1 MSAANKSVPH
11 PAPFLVTPERAAEI
25 LGTTP
30 GTLGVWRCTR
40 KVMIPYV
47 KVGRSVRYDP
57 ADLQRY
63 IDSRRV
69 GTIDE

>member
-1 MSAANKSVPH
+1 MATANQSPQ
-11 PAPFLVTPERAAEI
+11 ASSLLTPERAAEM

-30 GTLGVWRCTR
+30 GTLGVWRCTG
-40 KVMIPYV
+40 KVIVPYV

-57 ADLQRY
+57 ADLQRF

-69 GTIDE
+69 GTITE